1 MAGTAVR
8 CRGDEVGIRECA
20 ARGEGAKVG
29 TDVAGISVNEDCV
42 GTAGAVVGSDT
53 AKTGNGVEGGKGP
66 NVTHESLSNPS
77 QPSSVDMETR
87 GIVLV
92 IED

>member
-8 CRGDEVGIRECA
+8 CRGDEVGIREFA
-20 ARGEGAKVG
+20 DHGEGAEVG

-53 AKTGNGVEGGKGP
+53 ATTGNGVEGGNGP
-66 NVTHESLSNPS
+66 NVTQESLSTF